1 VSAAEA
7 SVVSVRGG
15 GCRSSSGT
23 AFREDLVLASAHA
36 TADAEELS
44 ITLANAE
51 SHAAELVGREPAL
64 DLALLRVTSAK
75 LTPLP
80 FRAHDALRVGQWV
93 LALARP
99 GAAIRASSRII
110 GVLSHELRTPLGAKL
125 DAYVETD
132 RGLPRGFAGGPLL
145 DADGNAY
152 GINSSAILRGAD
164 LTVPLVTLERVV
176 SQLLAHGKVRRG
188 YLGVAVQP
196 VRVPEALRDQAGHER
211 GLLVIGVQAGSAAAD
226 AGLLL
231 GDTLIEIDGANVR
244 DPRELAAVLQDKVD
258 VELAARIVRAGALQT
273 VTVKP
278 RERS

>member
-23 AFREDLVLASAHA
+23 VFQGDLVLASAHA
-36 TADAEELS
+36 TADADELS
-44 ITLANAE
+44 ITLASGA

-64 DLALLRVTSAK
+64 DLALLRVTGAK

-80 FRAHDALRVGQWV
+80 FRAHDTLRVGQWV

-99 GAAIRASSRII
+99 GAAIRASSRLI

-132 RGLPRGFAGGPLL
+132 RGLPRGFAGGPLV
-145 DADGNAY
+145 DAAGHAY
-152 GINSSAILRGAD
+152 GINSDSILRGAD
-164 LTVPLVTLERVV
+164 LAVPLVTLERVTA
-176 SQLLAHGKVRRG
+176 QLLAHGKVRRG

-196 VRVPEALRDQAGHER
+196 VRVPDALRDPAGHER
-211 GLLVIGVQAGSAAAD
+211 GLLVIGVQAGSAAAE

-244 DPRELAAVLQDKVD
+244 DPRELAGVLQDKVD
-258 VELAARIVRAGALQT
+258 VELPARILRAGALQT
-273 VTVKP
+273 VTIKP